1 MFQSNLDLPLNIK
14 KVYHDLTE
22 FLPKFGNV
30 WGPGFRVMNF
40 DSRPFEPL
48 RHDFMR
54 ARFEFRHILHL
65 VLMAA
70 LNFTKLIIQLTP
82 FTL

>member
-1 MFQSNLDLPLNIK
+1 L
-14 KVYHDLTE
+14 
-22 FLPKFGNV
+22 LPKVGNF

-40 DSRPFEPL
+40 DSPPFEPL

-54 ARFEFRHILHL
+54 TRFEFRHILHL